1 MSAARSTRTFDA
13 VVVGGDADALVA
25 ATRLAGN
32 GAKVLLLNEPD
43 ALGGALREIEFAP
56 GYRATP
62 FAPATAATL
71 MALGDDEAIA
81 LDLGGGHSDSLER
94 RSATD
99 AANWPGFA
107 RRMKALAGFLGE
119 LYRAPPPRIDAGT
132 FGEFLA
138 LANLGRKFR
147 KLGRA
152 GMAEL
157 LRTLPI
163 SIADLLDDE
172 FETPA
177 LKGALSAYAVMDL
190 AQGPTA
196 AGTAFT
202 FLHRL
207 VALHA
212 ATERDVPVRTYEQR
226 ALEAG
231 VMIERSRKIGSIA
244 VLDGSVTG
252 VTLDAGEEIACSTV
266 VSSLDPKRSLLEL
279 VDPRHHDPEFIH
291 AVRNIRY
298 RGVTTKILVA
308 LAALPTTPLPRDMGK
323 AFAGSFLIAATI
335 RDVERA
341 YEATKYGRCSQEPF
355 IELRFPSVAQPDLAP
370 AGRHVAV
377 LHVQYTPYRLR
388 DGNWGELRDS
398 LADHAIASVD
408 RHLPGFASLV
418 LDRLVLAPPDLESR
432 FGLREGAVSQGE
444 MALDQIL
451 FMRPVPTASRY
462 ATPIEGYFLCGAG
475 THPGAGLHGVSG
487 ELSAQAALE
496 ARRRRKAARVGT

>member
-1 MSAARSTRTFDA
+1 MSAARSTRTFD
-13 VVVGGDADALVA
+13 VVVIGGDADALIA
-25 ATRLAGN
+25 ATRLAGR

-43 ALGGALREIEFAP
+43 VLGGALREIEFAP
-56 GYRATP
+56 GFRTSP
-62 FAPATAATL
+62 FAPVTAATL
-71 MALGDDEAIA
+71 VALSDDAPLAI
-81 LDLGGGHSDSLER
+81 DLGGAQSDSLR
-94 RSATD
+94 RHSAKD
-99 AANWPGFA
+99 AARWPGFA
-107 RRMKALAGFLGE
+107 QRMQTLAGFLGE
-119 LYRAPPPRIDAGT
+119 LYRAPPPRIDADT

-163 SIADLLDDE
+163 PIADLLDDE

-207 VALHA
+207 AALRA
-212 ATERDVPVRTYEQR
+212 AERDLPVRAYEQR

-231 VMIERSRKIGSIA
+231 VMIERNRKVRSIA
-244 VLDGSVTG
+244 VQDGRATG
-252 VTLDAGEEIACSTV
+252 VGLDSGEDIACRTV
-266 VSSLDPKRSLLEL
+266 VSSLDPNRSLLEL
-279 VDPRHHDPEFIH
+279 VDPRHHDPEFIR
-291 AVRNIRY
+291 AVCNIRY

-308 LAALPTTPLPRDMGK
+308 LAGLPTAHLPREAANAVK
-323 AFAGSFLIAATI
+323 GSLLVAPTT
-335 RDVERA
+335 RHVERA
-341 YEATKYGRCSQEPF
+341 YEATKYGRCSEEPF
-355 IELRFPSVAQPDLAP
+355 IEIRFPSVAQPELAP

-377 LHVQYTPYRLR
+377 VHVQYTPYRLR
-388 DGNWGELRDS
+388 EGAWSSLRD
-398 LADHAIASVD
+398 AIAQETIARVD

-451 FMRPVPTASRY
+451 FMRPVPAAARY
-462 ATPIEGYFLCGAG
+462 ATPIDGLFLCGAG
-475 THPGAGLHGVSG
+475 THPGVGMHGLSG
-487 ELSAQAALE
+487 EL
-496 ARRRRKAARVGT
+496 AARAAAAK